1 MLISN
6 FDYSNG
12 PFNLEKNQTFV
23 LPSVDKLTFGLGWD
37 VAEGSSIDL
46 DGSVI
51 SFDSH
56 GNQLDGLFYFI
67 FLFFFSF
74 FFNIY

>member
-6 FDYSNG
+6 FDYNNNG
-12 PFNLEKNQTFV
+12 AFNLEKNQTFI
-23 LPSVDKLTFGLGWD
+23 LPKVDKLTFGLGWD

-51 SFDSH
+51 SFDSR
-56 GNQLDGLFYFI
+56 GNQIEG
-67 FLFFFSF
+67 
-74 FFNIY
+74 